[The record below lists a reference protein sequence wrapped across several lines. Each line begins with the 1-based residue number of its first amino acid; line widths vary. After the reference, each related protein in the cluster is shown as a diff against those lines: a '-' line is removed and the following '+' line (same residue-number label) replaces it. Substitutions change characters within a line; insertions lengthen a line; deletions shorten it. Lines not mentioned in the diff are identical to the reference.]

1 MKFKIL
7 CTIISIMAIITGIF
21 CILTPACLLSN
32 YNVSLSEMG
41 LVIFQFWGAAL
52 IGFGMLTWLARSIE
66 DPGLQR
72 KYAIAL
78 FIANGLS
85 CVMAVRGQFAGANT
99 FGWSTVG
106 IFLLFSLGSGVF
118 MFKGPK
124 DKDN

>member
-7 CTIISIMAIITGIF
+7 CTIVSILAIITGIF
-21 CILTPACLLSN
+21 CVLAPACFLSN
-32 YNVSLSEMG
+32 YNVSLPEIG

-52 IGFGMLTWLARSIE
+52 IGFGMLIWLARGTK

-72 KYAIAL
+72 KYALVL

-106 IFLLFSLGSGVF
+106 IFLLLSLSSGIF
-118 MFKGPK
+118 MFIKPRIR
-124 DKDN
+124 